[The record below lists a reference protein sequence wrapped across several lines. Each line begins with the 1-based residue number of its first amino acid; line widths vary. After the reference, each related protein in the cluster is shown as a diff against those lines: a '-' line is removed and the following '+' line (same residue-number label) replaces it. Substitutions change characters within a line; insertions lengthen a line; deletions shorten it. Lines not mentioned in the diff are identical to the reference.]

1 MSPPEDNAA
10 SGDGG
15 LPRTITF
22 GGDNTGQG
30 QIHTLRTFP
39 SRDPHT
45 AQQAQAGAQEK
56 AAPDQSGNAGLES
69 GAKGK
74 EEKAKAKNVDI
85 TEHMLSLEEICA
97 KFSVK
102 VNPDRPQESYG
113 LGSAQAADLLAANG
127 PNALTPP
134 KKKSSFHKF
143 LLCLSSLF
151 NLMLIAAGILEY
163 ILLAIDYKDNKAN
176 IYMGAIL
183 IAVAFINAGVEWWQQ
198 RKSEN
203 TLAALLKMIPA
214 KTHVIRD
221 AKLDSIQ
228 AAELVVGDVVFLRI
242 GDKIPAD
249 CYVFSSSD
257 LKVDNSSLTG
267 ESEPQERTP
276 GNTMKNPLEAT
287 NMVFNGTLVVS
298 GEAYT
303 VVVRTGDN
311 TVLGQIAGMTAGE
324 EKAESPLN
332 HEIALFV
339 RIIATVAI
347 FTAAIFF
354 VAGMCLYKDFPFAIN
369 FAIGTFVAWV
379 PEGLPATVTM
389 LLTIAAK
396 RMAAENVLVKDLQ
409 GVETLGAIT
418 LLATDK
424 TGTLTRNQM
433 TVTNIWANGRLYSA
447 TRGHSDMGEP
457 ITDAGVSGV
466 REIIAISTLCRSV
479 KFDRTDVPMDKRQ
492 LLGDATESGLVRFAG
507 ARIGDEFDEM
517 LPSHPKVFEVPFN
530 SANKWMLSVHKLAH
544 DTGALTLL
552 IKGAPERILRLCT
565 TILYQGKV
573 VPLTDAHTKQ
583 YDETYEFMASR
594 GHRVLAFAQLQL
606 DGSEYPEDYVFSKK
620 TENYPKAGYT
630 FVGLSSL
637 EDPPKH
643 GVREAIGRCRSAGI
657 QVMMVTGDHPLTAEA
672 IGRKINLVIGETRE
686 GVAHRTGRPVEDI
699 GEDEYDA
706 MVIHGEKIADMTER
720 DWELVF
726 RKPEVIFARTSP
738 KNKLEIVTQAQSI
751 GHICGVTGD
760 GVNDSPALKK
770 ADLGIAMNESGSD
783 VSKEAASMILLDDN
797 FASIVK
803 GIEEGRLIFAN
814 LKKSIRYTVSH
825 STPEVIPQIL
835 YIIVPLPPMLTSIM
849 ILCIDLGFEI
859 MAALTYA
866 WEPAESKNG
875 LMKLPPRK
883 PVTMRSIAQLRA
895 YNARHPPP
903 PIDPETGKP
912 AKYKWHVRLAQA
924 IKAPFGRVW
933 WQDRLEK
940 KDGEI
945 LVDGDLL
952 SWAYLEA
959 GLISTISLVLTFFVI
974 LNKHHIS
981 PRQARLMAKDTSK
994 TYFNKDSPD
1003 YTYNGRTFTGTDQ
1016 FYALNEAR
1024 TGLLF
1029 SIYILQVFNLFIC
1042 KARFRLPFGKFMFR
1056 NTRTFYG
1063 FGGGLVLLA
1072 IVTYIPPLNSVFN
1085 SSYKSIP
1092 LYWLIAVGFG
1102 FFLLAY
1108 ATGRMLF
1115 LRKSRPI
1122 KWNNTI
1128 EGLHMHPTIWSTR
1141 HTTKSIDLDV

>member
-1 MSPPEDNAA
+1 MAPEGVPASPA
-10 SGDGG
+10 STKVD
-15 LPRTITF
+15 TE
-22 GGDNTGQG
+22 N
-30 QIHTLRTFP
+30 
-39 SRDPHT
+39 
-45 AQQAQAGAQEK
+45 EK
-56 AAPDQSGNAGLES
+56 S
-69 GAKGK
+69 
-74 EEKAKAKNVDI
+74 KNIDV
-85 TEHMLSLEEICA
+85 TEHMLPLKDVCS
-97 KFSVK
+97 KFSVDA
-102 VNPDRPQESYG
+102 NPDHPQDSFG
-113 LGSAQAADLLAANG
+113 LAASQAATLLETNG
-127 PNALTPP
+127 PNSLTPP
-134 KKKSSFHKF
+134 KKKSSLQKF
-143 LLCLSSLF
+143 FICLSSLF
-151 NLMLIAAGILEY
+151 NLMLIASGILEY
-163 ILLAIDYKDNKAN
+163 ILLGIDFKDNKAN

-183 IAVAFINAGVEWWQQ
+183 IVVAFINAAVEWYQQ

-214 KTHVIRD
+214 KSHVIRER
-221 AKLDSIQ
+221 KLDSIP
-228 AAELVVGDVVFLRI
+228 ASDIVVGDVLFLRM

-249 CYVFSSSD
+249 CYVFASSD

-267 ESEPQERTP
+267 ESEPQERGP

-287 NMVFNGTLVVS
+287 NMVFNGTLAVS
-298 GEAYT
+298 GEAYAI
-303 VVVRTGDN
+303 VVRTGDN
-311 TVLGQIAGMTAGE
+311 TVLGQIAGLTAGE

-332 HEIALFV
+332 REIATFV
-339 RIIATVAI
+339 RIIASIAI
-347 FTAAIFF
+347 LTAIIFF
-354 VAGMCLYKDFPFAIN
+354 IAGMCLYKDFPFAIN
-369 FAIGTFVAWV
+369 FAIGIFVAWV

-396 RMAAENVLVKDLQ
+396 RMASENVLVKDLQ

-433 TVTNIWANGRLYSA
+433 TVTNIWANGRMYSS
-447 TRGHSDMGEP
+447 TRGHNDIGEP
-457 ITDAGVSGV
+457 IVGIEVSGV

-507 ARIGDEFDEM
+507 SRLGSDFDEM
-517 LPSHPKVFEVPFN
+517 LPRHPKVFEIPFN
-530 SANKWMLSVHKLAH
+530 SANKWMLTVHKLEH
-544 DTGALTLL
+544 QNGPLTLL

-565 TILYQGKV
+565 TILFSNEI
-573 VPLTDAHTKQ
+573 VPLTEEHKRQ
-583 YDETYEFMASR
+583 YDETYEYMASR

-606 DGSEYPEDYVFSKK
+606 DGGEFPEGYVFNKK
-620 TENYPKAGYT
+620 TENYPKSGYT

-672 IGRKINLVIGETRE
+672 IGRKINLVLGETRE
-686 GVAHRTGRPVEDI
+686 AVAKRTGRPVEEI

-706 MVIHGEKIADMTER
+706 MVIHGEKIAEMTDREW
-720 DWELVF
+720 DLVF
-726 RKPEVIFARTSP
+726 RKNEVIFARTSP
-738 KNKLEIVTQAQSI
+738 KNKLEIVSRAQSM

-814 LKKSIRYTVSH
+814 LKKSIRYTVTH

-866 WEPAESKNG
+866 WEPAESGNG

-883 PVTMRSIAQLRA
+883 PLRA

-903 PIDPETGKP
+903 PTDPETGKP
-912 AKYKWHVRLAQA
+912 IKDKWHVHIAKA
-924 IKAPFGRVW
+924 IKAPFTKLW
-933 WQDRLEK
+933 WQDWMEK
-940 KDGEI
+940 SEGEV

-959 GLISTISLVLTFFVI
+959 GLISAISLTVVFFADGKGHV
-974 LNKHHIS
+974 KS
-981 PRQARLMAKDTSK
+981 
-994 TYFNKDSPD
+994 YFNKDSPE
-1003 YTYNGRTFTGTDQ
+1003 YTYNGRTFTGNDQ

-1024 TGLLF
+1024 TGVLF

-1072 IVTYIPPLNSVFN
+1072 LVTYIPPLNSVFN
-1085 SSYKSIP
+1085 GSYKSIP

-1102 FFLLAY
+1102 CFLLAY
-1108 ATGRMLF
+1108 ATARMLI
-1115 LRKSRPI
+1115 LRKSKPI
-1122 KWNNTI
+1122 KWNRTI

-1141 HTTKSIDLDV
+1141 HTTKSIDLKV

>member
-1 MSPPEDNAA
+1 MGHPGDNYNNSIGLDG
-10 SGDGG
+10 SGGEG
-15 LPRTITF
+15 LSRVVTF
-22 GGDNTGQG
+22 GGNNAGAG
-30 QIHTLRTFP
+30 NIHTLSAVPSSDPRTMRNTDGIDGNEGSP
-39 SRDPHT
+39 PDR
-45 AQQAQAGAQEK
+45 GAREK
-56 AAPDQSGNAGLES
+56 N
-69 GAKGK
+69 
-74 EEKAKAKNVDI
+74 EKSKLKNVDI
-85 TEHMLSLEEICA
+85 TEHLLTLDEVCI

-102 VNPDRPQESYG
+102 TNANNPQESFG
-113 LGSAQAADLLAANG
+113 LSTGQAAELLATNG
-127 PNALTPP
+127 PNTLTPP
-134 KKKSSFHKF
+134 KKKSSFQKF
-143 LLCLSSLF
+143 MVCLSSLF
-151 NLMLIAAGILEY
+151 NLMLVAAGVLQY
-163 ILLAIDYKDNKAN
+163 VLLGIDFKDNK
-176 IYMGAIL
+176 
-183 IAVAFINAGVEWWQQ
+183 INASVEWYQQ

-214 KTHVIRD
+214 KTHAIREG
-221 AKLDSIQ
+221 KLDTVE
-228 AAELVVGDVVFLRI
+228 AAGLVAGDVVFLRM

-249 CYVFSSSD
+249 CYVFSASD

-267 ESEPQERTP
+267 ESEPQERQA
-276 GNTMKNPLEAT
+276 GNTMRNPLEAT
-287 NMVFNGTLVVS
+287 NMVFSGTLVIS
-298 GEAYT
+298 GEAYAI
-303 VVVRTGDN
+303 VVRTGDN

-324 EKAESPLN
+324 EKAQSPLN
-332 HEIALFV
+332 HEIAMYV
-339 RIIATVAI
+339 RIIASVAI
-347 FTAAIFF
+347 FTGAVFF
-354 VAGMCLYKDFPFAIN
+354 IAGMCLYKDFPFAIN

-433 TVTNIWANGRLYSA
+433 TVTNIWANGRLYSS
-447 TRGHSDMGEP
+447 TRGHNDMGEP
-457 ITDAGVSGV
+457 ITNADASGV

-479 KFDRTDVPMDKRQ
+479 KFDRTDVPVEKRQ

-507 ARIGDEFDEM
+507 ARIGSDFDEM
-517 LPSHPKVFEVPFN
+517 LPRHPKVFEVPFN
-530 SANKWMLSVHKLAH
+530 SANKWMLSVHRLAH
-544 DTGALTLL
+544 AEGPLTLL
-552 IKGAPERILRLCT
+552 IKGAPERILRLCA
-565 TILYQGKV
+565 TIIHGDAF
-573 VPLTDAHTKQ
+573 VPLTDEHRKQ
-583 YDETYEFMASR
+583 YDETYEYMASR

-620 TENYPKAGYT
+620 TQNYPAGGYT
-630 FVGLSSL
+630 FVGLASL

-672 IGRKINLVIGETRE
+672 IGRKINLVVGETRE
-686 GVAHRTGRPVEDI
+686 GVAKRMGRAVEDV

-706 MVIHGEKIADMTER
+706 MVIHGEQISEMADR

-738 KNKLEIVTQAQSI
+738 KNKLEIVTRAQAM

-803 GIEEGRLIFAN
+803 GIAEGRLIFAN
-814 LKKSIRYTVSH
+814 LKKSIRYTVTH

-835 YIIVPLPPMLTSIM
+835 YIIVPLPPMITPLM

-866 WEPAESKNG
+866 WEPPESRNG

-883 PVTMRSIAQLRA
+883 PVTMRSVAQLRA

-903 PIDPETGKP
+903 PLDPETGEPLKQRWP
-912 AKYKWHVRLAQA
+912 SRVAHTL
-924 IKAPFGRVW
+924 KAPFTRVW

-940 KDGEI
+940 KEGEI

-952 SWAYLEA
+952 SWSYIEA
-959 GLISTISLVLTFFVI
+959 GLISTVSLIVTFFVVI
-974 LNKHHIS
+974 YCRHHIS
-981 PRQARLMAKDTSK
+981 PRQLRLMAKDTSV

-1003 YTYNGRTFTGTDQ
+1003 YTYGGRTFSGSDQ
-1016 FYALNEAR
+1016 FYALNEGR
-1024 TGLLF
+1024 TGIMF

-1042 KARFRLPFGKFMFR
+1042 KARFRLPFGRFMFR
-1056 NTRTFYG
+1056 NIRTFYG
-1063 FGGGLVLLA
+1063 FGCGLLLLV

-1092 LYWLIAVGFG
+1092 LYWLIALGFG
-1102 FFLLAY
+1102 SLLLLY
-1108 ATGRMLF
+1108 ATARTLF
-1115 LRKSRPI
+1115 LRRSRPI

-1128 EGLHMHPTIWSTR
+1128 QGLHMHPTIWSTR
-1141 HTTKSIDLDV
+1141 HTTKSIEV

>member
-1 MSPPEDNAA
+1 MSPSDDNGAP
-10 SGDGG
+10 GDV
-15 LPRTITF
+15 LQRTITF
-22 GGDNTGQG
+22 GGDNAVAG
-30 QIHTLRTFP
+30 QIHTLNTFP
-39 SRDPHT
+39 SRDP
-45 AQQAQAGAQEK
+45 QAVRPLSDIQEK
-56 AAPDQSGNAGLES
+56 AGLYES
-69 GAKGK
+69 DDSEVGSDAKEK
-74 EEKAKAKNVDI
+74 ESKTKNVDI
-85 TEHMLSLEEICA
+85 TEHMLSIEDVCT
-97 KFSVK
+97 KFSIT
-102 VNPDRPQESYG
+102 VNQDRPQESFG
-113 LGSAQAADLLAANG
+113 LSTKQAADLLIANG

-143 LLCLSSLF
+143 LICLSSLF

-163 ILLAIDYKDNKAN
+163 ILLAIDYKDNKSN

-214 KTHVIRD
+214 KSHVIRE
-221 AKLDSIQ
+221 AKLESIQ
-228 AAELVVGDVVFLRI
+228 AADLVVGDVVFLRM

-276 GNTMKNPLEAT
+276 GNVMKNPLEAT
-287 NMVFNGTLVVS
+287 NMVFNGTLVIS

-303 VVVRTGDN
+303 IVVRTGDN

-332 HEIALFV
+332 REIATFV
-339 RIIATVAI
+339 HIIATVAI

-354 VAGMCLYKDFPFAIN
+354 IAGMCLYKDFPFAIN

-433 TVTNIWANGRLYSA
+433 TVTNIWANGQLYSSM
-447 TRGHSDMGEP
+447 RGHNDMGEP
-457 ITDAGVSGV
+457 ITDAGVTGV

-479 KFDRTDVPMDKRQ
+479 KFDRTDIPMEKRQ

-507 ARIGDEFDEM
+507 ARIRGEFDEM
-517 LPSHPKVFEVPFN
+517 LPNHPKVFEVPFN

-544 DTGALTLL
+544 DNGKLTLL
-552 IKGAPERILRLCT
+552 IKGAPERILQLCT
-565 TILYQGKV
+565 TILYQDKT
-573 VPLTDAHTKQ
+573 VPLTDEHTKK
-583 YDETYEFMASR
+583 YDETYEYMASR

-606 DGSEYPEDYVFSKK
+606 DGAEYPEDYVFNKK
-620 TENYPKAGYT
+620 TENYPKSGYT

-686 GVAHRTGRPVEDI
+686 GVALRTGRPVEEI

-738 KNKLEIVTQAQSI
+738 KNKLEIVTQAQAI

-903 PIDPETGKP
+903 PVDPETGKP
-912 AKYKWHVRLAQA
+912 KKYKWPVRMAKA
-924 IKAPFGRVW
+924 IKAPFTRVW
-933 WQDRLEK
+933 WQDRMEK
-940 KDGEI
+940 KDGEV

-952 SWAYLEA
+952 SWSYIEA
-959 GLISTISLVLTFFVI
+959 GLISTMSLTLTFFVI

-981 PRQARLMAKDTSK
+981 PRQARLMAKDTSNN
-994 TYFNKDSPD
+994 YFNKDSPD

-1042 KARFRLPFGKFMFR
+1042 KARFRMPFGKFMFR
-1056 NTRTFYG
+1056 NIRTFYG
-1063 FGGGLVLLA
+1063 FSGGLVLLC

-1102 FFLLAY
+1102 FLLLAY
-1108 ATGRMLF
+1108 ATCRMF
-1115 LRKSRPI
+1115 VLRKSRPI

-1128 EGLHMHPTIWSTR
+1128 QGLHMHPTIWSTR
-1141 HTTKSIDLDV
+1141 HTTKSIDLDLDA